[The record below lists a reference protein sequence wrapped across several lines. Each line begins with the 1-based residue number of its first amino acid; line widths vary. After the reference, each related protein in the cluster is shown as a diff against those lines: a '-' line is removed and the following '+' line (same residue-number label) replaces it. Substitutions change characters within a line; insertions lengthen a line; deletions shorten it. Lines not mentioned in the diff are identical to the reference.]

1 MLPDDVFSVI
11 LPYIDNPYAFSISCR
26 YFNDLFRKY
35 VQPTN
40 VDVSYAIIKRK
51 PISSI
56 IYCINKL
63 KTIEQYVFNDAIE
76 YGLYDVVKLILKK
89 HDFVPRSQSLNVAAY
104 YGHYKTLRLLIK
116 YVKNDVDD
124 ILTTAIHSG
133 HYRIVKLLLPYVQT
147 SLNFDLRWLL
157 KSQNYFI
164 MFKILLP
171 YYDFT
176 VDIKPLIYAIESN
189 NDKTVRIVLSY
200 IKGMDLSSFITNAIL
215 TNNPKIFNMIASR
228 SKEVNIKAGV
238 LLSVHSGN
246 YNILHHL
253 LKRGYDLTFNNNE
266 VLRLASRVGNRKI
279 LRLLLRDPNI
289 VYKQLVQN
297 QS

>member
-1 MLPDDVFSVI
+1 
-11 LPYIDNPYAFSISCR
+11 
-26 YFNDLFRKY
+26 
-35 VQPTN
+35 
-40 VDVSYAIIKRK
+40 
-51 PISSI
+51 
-56 IYCINKL
+56 
-63 KTIEQYVFNDAIE
+63 
-76 YGLYDVVKLILKK
+76 
-89 HDFVPRSQSLNVAAY
+89 
-104 YGHYKTLRLLIK
+104 
-116 YVKNDVDD
+116 
-124 ILTTAIHSG
+124 
-133 HYRIVKLLLPYVQT
+133 YRIVKLLLPYVQT
-147 SLNFDLRWLL
+147 SLKFDLRWLL
-157 KSQNYFI
+157 KTQNYFI

-297 QS
+297 

>member
-26 YFNDLFRKY
+26 HFNNLFRKY

-40 VDVSYAIIKRK
+40 VDVGYAIIERK

-63 KTIEQYVFNDAIE
+63 KTIDQYVFNDAIE

-89 HDFVPRSQSLNVAAY
+89 HDYIPRLQSLNVAAY

-116 YVKNDVDD
+116 YFKDDVDD

-147 SLNFDLRWLL
+147 SLKFDLRWLL
-157 KSQNYFI
+157 KTQNYFI

-297 QS
+297 